1 MSLPSLNDKPE
12 YTLTVPSNG
21 KKVNYRPYLVKEEKV
36 LLMAA
41 ESKDENE
48 IIRAIE
54 NTVGACVDDSIDV
67 SQLCTFDLEYI
78 FLQLR
83 SKSTGENSE
92 ILIKCQSCDE
102 KNEVIVPLGEVEC
115 TGSTRESNIIELT
128 KEISLEMRYP
138 SYRDMNLS
146 SNNEDK
152 FGFEVILRCIEAVLT
167 EEERIVIGEEKTED
181 VEKFVES
188 MTQEQFKKIIDFI
201 QGMPSLTYDLN
212 FICQSCGAANERE
225 IRGIQSFF

>member
-1 MSLPSLNDKPE
+1 MSLTSLNDKPE

-54 NTVGACVDDSIDV
+54 NTVAACIDDSIDV
-67 SQLCTFDLEYI
+67 TRLCTFDLEYM

-83 SKSTGENSE
+83 SKSTGENSD
-92 ILIKCQSCDE
+92 ILIKCKSCGE
-102 KNEVIVPLGEVEC
+102 KNEITVPLSDVNC
-115 TGSTRESNIIELT
+115 STQVGSNIIELT
-128 KEISLEMRYP
+128 KDISLEMKYP

-146 SNNEDK
+146 ADNEDQ
-152 FGFEVILRCIEAVLT
+152 FGFEVIARCIDAVLT
-167 EEERIVIGEEKTED
+167 EEERIVIEEETTED
-181 VEKFVES
+181 IEKFVES

-201 QGMPSLTYDLN
+201 QEMPALKYDMN
-212 FICQSCGAANERE
+212 FVCQSCGELNERE

>member
-54 NTVGACVDDSIDV
+54 NTVAACIDDSIDV
-67 SQLCTFDLEYI
+67 TRLCTFDLEYM

-83 SKSTGENSE
+83 SKSTGENSD
-92 ILIKCQSCDE
+92 ILIKCKSCGE
-102 KNEVIVPLGEVEC
+102 KNEITVPLSDVNC
-115 TGSTRESNIIELT
+115 STQVGSNIIELT
-128 KEISLEMRYP
+128 KDISLEMKYP

-146 SNNEDK
+146 ADNEDQ
-152 FGFEVILRCIEAVLT
+152 FGFEVIARCIDAVLT
-167 EEERIVIGEEKTED
+167 EEERIVIEEETTED
-181 VEKFVES
+181 IEKFVES

-201 QGMPSLTYDLN
+201 QEMPALKYDMK
-212 FICQSCGAANERE
+212 FVCQSCGELNERE

>member
-54 NTVGACVDDSIDV
+54 NTVAACIDDSIDV
-67 SQLCTFDLEYI
+67 TRLCTFDLEYM

-83 SKSTGENSE
+83 SKSTGENSD
-92 ILIKCQSCDE
+92 ILIKCKSCGE
-102 KNEVIVPLGEVEC
+102 KNEITVPLSDVNC
-115 TGSTRESNIIELT
+115 STQVGSNIIELT
-128 KEISLEMRYP
+128 KDISLEMKYP

-146 SNNEDK
+146 ADNEDQ
-152 FGFEVILRCIEAVLT
+152 FGFEVIARCIDAVLT
-167 EEERIVIGEEKTED
+167 EEERIVIEEETTED
-181 VEKFVES
+181 IEKFVES

-201 QGMPSLTYDLN
+201 QEMPALKYDMN
-212 FICQSCGAANERE
+212 FVCQSCGELNERE

>member
-21 KKVNYRPYLVKEEKV
+21 KKVNFRPYLVKEEKI

-54 NTVGACVDDSIDV
+54 NTVMACVEGSIDV
-67 SQLCTFDLEYI
+67 SRLCTFDLEYM

-83 SKSTGENSE
+83 SKSTGENSD
-92 ILIKCQSCDE
+92 ILIKCQSCEE
-102 KNEVIVPLGEVEC
+102 KNEVTVSLNDVSCSKPIG
-115 TGSTRESNIIELT
+115 SNIIELT
-128 KEISLEMRYP
+128 NGISLEMKYP

-146 SNNEDK
+146 SENEDQ
-152 FGFEVILRCIEAVLT
+152 FGLEVISRCIEAVLT
-167 EEERIVIGEEKTED
+167 EEERIVIGEEKVED
-181 VEKFVES
+181 VETFVES
-188 MTQEQFKKIIDFI
+188 MTQEQFKKVIDFI
-201 QGMPSLTYDLN
+201 QEMPSLKYDMK
-212 FICQSCGAANERE
+212 FVCQSCGEMNERE

>member
-54 NTVGACVDDSIDV
+54 NTVAACIDDSIDV
-67 SQLCTFDLEYI
+67 TRLCTFDLEYM

-83 SKSTGENSE
+83 SKSTGENSD
-92 ILIKCQSCDE
+92 ILIKCNSCEE
-102 KNEVIVPLGEVEC
+102 KNEITVPLSDVNCSKPIG
-115 TGSTRESNIIELT
+115 SNIIELT
-128 KEISLEMRYP
+128 KDISLEMKYP

-146 SNNEDK
+146 ADNEDQ
-152 FGFEVILRCIEAVLT
+152 FGFEVISKCIEAVLT
-167 EEERIVIGEEKTED
+167 EEERIVVGEEKVED
-181 VEKFVES
+181 IEKFVES

-201 QGMPSLTYDLN
+201 QEMPALKYDMK
-212 FICQSCGAANERE
+212 FVCQSCGELNERE

>member
-21 KKVNYRPYLVKEEKV
+21 KKVNFRPYLVKEEKI

-54 NTVGACVDDSIDV
+54 NTVMACVEGSIDV
-67 SQLCTFDLEYI
+67 SRLCTFDLEYM

-83 SKSTGENSE
+83 SKSTGENSD
-92 ILIKCQSCDE
+92 ILIKCQSCEE
-102 KNEVIVPLGEVEC
+102 KNEVTVSLNDVSCSKPIG
-115 TGSTRESNIIELT
+115 SNIIELT
-128 KEISLEMRYP
+128 KGISLEMKYP

-146 SNNEDK
+146 SENEDQ
-152 FGFEVILRCIEAVLT
+152 FGLEVISRCIEAVLT
-167 EEERIVIGEEKTED
+167 EEERIVIGEEKVED
-181 VEKFVES
+181 VETFVES
-188 MTQEQFKKIIDFI
+188 MTQEQFKKVIDFI
-201 QGMPSLTYDLN
+201 QEMPSLKYDMK
-212 FICQSCGAANERE
+212 FVCQSCGETNERE

>member
-1 MSLPSLNDKPE
+1 MSLPLLNDKPE
-12 YTLTVPSNG
+12 YTMTVPSNG

-54 NTVGACVDDSIDV
+54 NTVAACIDDSIDV
-67 SQLCTFDLEYI
+67 TRLCTFDLEYM

-83 SKSTGENSE
+83 SKSTGENSD

-102 KNEVIVPLGEVEC
+102 KNEVVVPLGDVNCSER
-115 TGSTRESNIIELT
+115 TTESNVIELT
-128 KEISLEMRYP
+128 NEISLEMRYP

-146 SNNEDK
+146 SDNEDK
-152 FGFEVILRCIEAVLT
+152 FGFEVISRCIEAVLT
-167 EEERIVIGEEKTED
+167 EDERIVIGEEKTED

-201 QGMPSLTYDLN
+201 QEMPSLKYDLN
-212 FICQSCGAANERE
+212 FVCQSCGAINERE